1 MSEHYK
7 KLRKCSTKNLCT
19 NYLQS
24 ENKTTEQKQIITDM
38 DSTFVLNQL
47 TRVLKIRDKEIL

>member
-7 KLRKCSTKNLCT
+7 KLHKCSTKNLCT

-24 ENKTTEQKQIITDM
+24 ENKTTERKASTADM

-47 TRVLKIRDKEIL
+47 TRALKTLKIF